1 MVKQKQQLEV
11 HSFWQQDS
19 TVKGVKI
26 LQIQDSIS
34 FFILN
39 STLQF

>member
-1 MVKQKQQLEV
+1 MVIQKQLLDA

-34 FFILN
+34 FIIQN